1 MAGKAEANE
10 MKLDKINYDTQG
22 VLFKIND
29 AISELENLDTWYE
42 NGDYRQF
49 QDIVG
54 QIADSLNVAKSR
66 IEEIGATASNQS
78 IPNKESERKNV
89 YVCSAY
95 GGKQENYEKAVEHC
109 KQVADAGYTP
119 IASHVM
125 LHGIIND
132 DAGREQGLQAGLD
145 LVGTCD
151 ELWVFGETITD
162 GMAGEMLKAVNLGI
176 PVENYPEQRLE
187 LENPKI
193 KETELCVG

>member
-10 MKLDKINYDTQG
+10 MKLDKINYDTKD
-22 VLFKIND
+22 VISKLED
-29 AISELENLDTWYE
+29 SISELQSLDTWYE

-49 QDIVG
+49 QDIVD
-54 QIADSLNVAKSR
+54 QLTDSIKTAKTR
-66 IEEIGATASNQS
+66 VEEIAATASNEAN
-78 IPNKESERKNV
+78 PNKENERKNV
-89 YVCSAY
+89 YVCSPY
-95 GGKQENYEKAVEHC
+95 GGKQENYETAVEYC
-109 KQVADAGYTP
+109 KQVAEAGYTP

-151 ELWVFGETITD
+151 ELWVFGDEITD

-187 LENPKI
+187 LENQKMQ
-193 KETELCVG
+193 ELELCAG